1 MNKFM
6 NKYISN
12 RAIAYVITFIH
23 TIILLGTYNCLALE
37 NEVVESY
44 AVSESEANF
53 DVAVEEIVEPI
64 IEEVI
69 EVEEPE
75 VVYFNV
81 PLEEDLQDHIFKL
94 CEERG
99 IEPSIIVAMIYRES
113 SFRKS
118 VIGDNGRSYGLM
130 QIQPRWNQKRMEEL
144 GCTDL
149 LDPYQNVTVGID
161 IFADLV
167 DEDKSIEWALMAYNG
182 GCAYA
187 NRKLAQG
194 SVSNYVKAILEL
206 SQSISKGE
214 KI

>member
-12 RAIAYVITFIH
+12 RAIAYLITFIH
-23 TIILLGTYNCLALE
+23 TIILLCTYNCLALE

-53 DVAVEEIVEPI
+53 DVVVEEIAEPI
-64 IEEVI
+64 VEEVI

-81 PLEEDLQDHIFKL
+81 PLEEELQDHIFKL

-99 IEPSIIVAMIYRES
+99 IDPSIIVAMIYRES

-118 VIGDNGRSYGLM
+118 IIGDNGRSYGLM
-130 QIQPRWNQKRMEEL
+130 QIQPRWHQKRMEEL

-187 NRKLAQG
+187 NRKLTQG

-206 SQSISKGE
+206 SQSISEGE